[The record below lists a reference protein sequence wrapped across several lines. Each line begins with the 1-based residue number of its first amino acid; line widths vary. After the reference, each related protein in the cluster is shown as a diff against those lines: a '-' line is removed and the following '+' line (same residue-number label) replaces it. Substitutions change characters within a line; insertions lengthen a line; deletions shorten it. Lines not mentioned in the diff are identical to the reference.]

1 MRKNKLYIVLVILT
15 ITFLFATAAVCTQCG
30 VLGDEGEEAGDT
42 DDNRKSADADDSGK
56 PEEAAD
62 SGKPEEAADSG
73 KEEESK
79 DTNGDENDSDK
90 KDEPKPEDKKS
101 DDENEPPAIA
111 GIYLDSLD
119 PVDYF
124 FFTSETYTVRAD
136 AADPEGSNLTYK
148 WSGDGTIASGDL
160 NPMTW
165 TAPDSEG
172 VYKITVEVT
181 DEKGSTATMTA
192 DVYVNPNTAVG
203 EPPKGAVILDIEI
216 KGSND
221 GKYYRDTE
229 YMVIVTVDDPLN
241 EIVWYHYNVKD
252 ASFAGSVDTDW
263 WAFRTPDTAGDIDIV
278 VSIANHHNKEL
289 DEKTRTIYIE
299 P

>member
-56 PEEAAD
+56 E
-62 SGKPEEAADSG
+62 G
-73 KEEESK
+73 ESK
-79 DTNGDENDSDK
+79 DTNGDKNDSDK

-101 DDENEPPAIA
+101 DENKPPAIA

-181 DEKGSTATMTA
+181 DEEGSTADRTA
-192 DVYVNPNTAVG
+192 DVTVEVDSAIGEPLKWPEILDVEISGSDDGLYYQHKVYTIQVIDDDPNGLIDKYEFDCNLGNLGQVSDNTVEWESPGDAVG
-203 EPPKGAVILDIEI
+203 CYITAYILDSDGSILDDKTI
-216 KGSND
+216 KI
-221 GKYYRDTE
+221 K
-229 YMVIVTVDDPLN
+229 
-241 EIVWYHYNVKD
+241 
-252 ASFAGSVDTDW
+252 
-263 WAFRTPDTAGDIDIV
+263 
-278 VSIANHHNKEL
+278 
-289 DEKTRTIYIE
+289 IE
-299 P
+299 PAQV

>member
-56 PEEAAD
+56 E
-62 SGKPEEAADSG
+62 G
-73 KEEESK
+73 ESK
-79 DTNGDENDSDK
+79 DTNGDKNDSDK

-101 DDENEPPAIA
+101 DENKPPAIA

-181 DEKGSTATMTA
+181 DEEGSTADRTA
-192 DVYVNPNTAVG
+192 DVTVEVDSAIG
-203 EPPKGAVILDIEI
+203 EPLKWPEILDVEI
-216 KGSND
+216 SGSND
-221 GKYYRDTE
+221 GLYYQHTV
-229 YMVIVTVDDPLN
+229 YTIQVIDDDPNGLIDKYEFDCN
-241 EIVWYHYNVKD
+241 LGNLGQVSANTVEWESPGD
-252 ASFAGSVDTDW
+252 AVDCYITAYILDSDGS
-263 WAFRTPDTAGDIDIV
+263 I
-278 VSIANHHNKEL
+278 L
-289 DEKTRTIYIE
+289 DEKTIKIKVE
-299 P
+299 PAQV